1 MNTNDPDSLDDFTR
15 LHAKM
20 SAMEIVLG
28 VLIGRLSE
36 ENPEVREDV
45 KRDVAVILA
54 ELPLDGPSEELM
66 AAEVKRAA
74 DVLTSVSIG

>member
-1 MNTNDPDSLDDFTR
+1 MNSNDPAEMDDFIR

-20 SAMEIVLG
+20 SALEIVLG

-36 ENPEVREDV
+36 ENPEIREDV

-54 ELPLDGPSEELM
+54 AMPIDGPSEELI

-74 DVLTSVSIG
+74 SVLTSVSIG

>member
-1 MNTNDPDSLDDFTR
+1 MNSNDPEPLDDFTR

-36 ENPEVREDV
+36 ENPEIREDV

-54 ELPLDGPSEELM
+54 ELPLDGRSEELM